1 MSRVSDNS
9 IQKNSNYQAEIND
22 DRTPLHQVESMS
34 GFEERKKSKDPY
46 DIFPYFVKSNKIL
59 PPMLPIARKNIKISG
74 KLGQVKVDSLDRLK
88 NVSLK
93 PVQIKSTRVVLM
105 PFL

>member
-1 MSRVSDNS
+1 MV
-9 IQKNSNYQAEIND
+9 
-22 DRTPLHQVESMS
+22 
-34 GFEERKKSKDPY
+34 
-46 DIFPYFVKSNKIL
+46 
-59 PPMLPIARKNIKISG
+59 PIARKNIKISG

-93 PVQIKSTRVVLM
+93 PVQIKSTRVALL

>member
-1 MSRVSDNS
+1 
-9 IQKNSNYQAEIND
+9 
-22 DRTPLHQVESMS
+22 MS

-59 PPMLPIARKNIKISG
+59 PTMMPLARKIIKISG
-74 KLGQVKVDSLDRLK
+74 NLGQVKGDSLNRLK

-105 PFL
+105 PF